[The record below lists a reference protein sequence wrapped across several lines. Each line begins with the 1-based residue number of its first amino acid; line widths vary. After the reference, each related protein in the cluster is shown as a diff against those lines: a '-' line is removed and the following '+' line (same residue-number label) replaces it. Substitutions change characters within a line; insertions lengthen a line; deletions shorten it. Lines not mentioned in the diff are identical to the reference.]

1 MARGTDIPTHGTATP
16 RLFERGLWARLAT
29 RTSVP
34 GETASLYAG
43 LARRVAEPAD
53 ADHVQTGL
61 WAGLAR
67 RVDPRHYRPQ
77 PIAGVA
83 IAHLSEDGADYL
95 ALRSPAGG
103 YLRLTPA
110 EGELWTAM
118 DGTQTVEQLALLGFT
133 RFGRLLPVAGL
144 VESLR
149 QGGFL
154 SDRPAELY
162 QGLRERLESRSLQR
176 QGRRIAAALR
186 AHAFPIGGIDGLVG
200 ALYRGGGWVLFSRP
214 FLVMLALLI
223 IAGLVAFTLV
233 ARGGHYALINADNTV
248 ASLLGLWAALLVS
261 FVLHELAHALAVKHF
276 GRHVPRGGVMIYYGM
291 PAAFVDTSDMWLAGR
306 RARITVALAGPLCDL
321 AVGTAAALAAATL
334 PAGALGAAAY
344 KLALAGFLA
353 ALCNLNPLL
362 ELDGYYMLSDWLRM
376 PNLRREALAFIR
388 GPLWQ
393 KLRSRTPLDHEERIY
408 ALYGLLAAAYT
419 ALAIVLALGFW
430 QAHMARVIGELW
442 AGGLLSRLVAG
453 LIMIGVVAPLALG
466 LLLATWWLVASAA
479 AWLARRGYGRR
490 PALVAATLTLLAG
503 MLALLPLRFGLT
515 PAIALIAPLLWL
527 VALAAQLALHA
538 DYRRANVARALDCFL
553 AVTVIELVAL
563 AGLLL
568 FPAYSFAWSLLQ
580 NLGFALLLFAGFVTL
595 LDVDLRQAPPL
606 HLAGSVLLLALAF
619 LAGGITI
626 GLLQAAQPGAPF
638 ALLVL
643 NAAPVYG
650 GAVALALLLPL
661 VSSLSDSRLLWSWLL
676 LWFGIAA
683 QIVAY
688 ELELLPAQRN
698 TPSALA
704 AVVLASGLWT
714 AAWCSHL
721 VALRQLPRGPTW
733 PLEPA
738 TGEAERLQRAFRF
751 TYAGLYRVLRA
762 HHGARRT
769 RALDDRMDV
778 LAATANWEVTLD
790 RDEARIG
797 AALAAAPLDLQGTRY
812 AEVLRYAV
820 AVVEELAGL
829 TFARHAIQAAYDALP
844 WPEREAADRRCFP
857 NTPWAR
863 ALSQSFGDARAARLR
878 LLRAV
883 DQFAAWDDGALQAL
897 AAALERQRLPA
908 GTRILAAGQPAP
920 GLWIIEAGEVVLTQ
934 DGQVIAEL
942 HRGACFGAGEAGA
955 PGPAHEYRASVDS
968 TLLFLSRTEL
978 ARLQRQA
985 APGVAASLGMADIL
999 HTLERAP
1006 FFQQLPRATLRQL
1019 ATVAEQLQVPP
1030 RSLIIRQGQP
1040 DGRLY
1045 LIVAGKAAVV
1055 RRADGAAP
1063 QVVARLEP
1071 GELFG
1076 ERELLR
1082 GSAPLASV
1090 VAVSPLEVIAL
1101 PHAAVRAVLAAGGDC
1116 SRELERNGVALQ

>member
-1 MARGTDIPTHGTATP
+1 MASGSGIPARGTATP
-16 RLFERGLWARLAT
+16 RSGERGLWARRAA
-29 RTSVP
+29 RAGAP
-34 GETASLYAG
+34 GERASLYTG
-43 LARRVAEPAD
+43 LARRVAGPAS
-53 ADHVQTGL
+53 AERAQTGL

-77 PIAGVA
+77 PVAGVA
-83 IAHLSEDGADYL
+83 TAHLSEDGAAYL

-110 EGELWTAM
+110 EGELWAAM

-133 RFGRLLPVAGL
+133 RFGQLLPVAGL

-149 QGGFL
+149 RGGFL
-154 SDRPAELY
+154 RDRPAELY
-162 QGLRERLESRSLQR
+162 RGLCERLERGSLQR
-176 QGRRIAAALR
+176 RGRRIAAALR
-186 AHAFPIGGIDGLVG
+186 AHAFPISGIDAVVG
-200 ALYRGGGWVLFSRP
+200 ALYRGGGWMLFSRP
-214 FLVMLALLI
+214 FLVVLAMLV
-223 IAGLVAFTLV
+223 IAGLGAFTLV
-233 ARGGHYALINADNTV
+233 ARGGHYALINADNTG

-276 GRHVPRGGVMIYYGM
+276 GRRVPRGGVMIYYGM

-306 RARITVALAGPLCDL
+306 RPRMIVTLAGPLCDL
-321 AVGTAAALAAATL
+321 AVGSAAALAAATL
-334 PAGALGAAAY
+334 PAGPPGAAAY

-376 PNLRREALAFIR
+376 PNLRRQALAFIR

-393 KLRSRTPLDHEERIY
+393 KLRSRTPLDREERIY
-408 ALYGLLAAAYT
+408 TLYGLLAAAYT

-430 QAHMARVIGELW
+430 QAHLARVIGELW
-442 AGGLLSRLVAG
+442 AGGVLSRLVAG
-453 LIMIGVVAPLALG
+453 VIMIGVVAPLALG
-466 LLLATWWLVASAA
+466 LLLAAGWLVAGAA
-479 AWLARRGYGRR
+479 AWVARRGYGRS

-503 MLALLPLRFGLT
+503 ALAALPLQFGLT
-515 PAIALIAPLLWL
+515 PATALIAPLLWL

-538 DYRRANVARALDCFL
+538 AYRRARVARVLDCFL
-553 AVTVIELVAL
+553 AVTVIELLAL

-568 FPAYSFAWSLLQ
+568 FPAYAFAWSLLQ
-580 NLGFALLLFAGFVTL
+580 NLGFALLLFAGLIAL

-606 HLAGSVLLLALAF
+606 QLAGSALLLALAF
-619 LAGGITI
+619 LAGGMTI
-626 GLLQAAQPGAPF
+626 GLVQAAQPAAPF

-643 NAAPVYG
+643 SAAPVYA

-683 QIVAY
+683 QGAAY
-688 ELELLPAQRN
+688 VLELLPAQRT

-721 VALRQLPRGPTW
+721 VALRQLPRGPVW

-769 RALDDRMDV
+769 HALDDRMDV
-778 LAATANWEVTLD
+778 LAATANWDVTLD

-797 AALAAAPLDLQGTRY
+797 AALAAAPLDLQGARY
-812 AEVLRYAV
+812 AEVLRYTV

-863 ALSQSFGDARAARLR
+863 ALSRSFGDARTARLR

-883 DQFAAWDDGALQAL
+883 DQFAAWDDDELQAL
-897 AAALERQRLPA
+897 ASALERQRLPA
-908 GTRILAAGQPAP
+908 GTRILTTGQPAP
-920 GLWIIEAGEVVLTQ
+920 GLWIIEAGEVVLKH
-934 DGQVIAEL
+934 DGQVVAEL
-942 HRGACFGAGEAGA
+942 HRGACFGAGDARA

-985 APGVAASLGMADIL
+985 APRVAASLVVADTL
-999 HTLERAP
+999 RTLERAP

-1019 ATVAEQLQVPP
+1019 ASVAEQLRVPP
-1030 RSLIIRQGQP
+1030 RSLVIRQGQP

-1045 LIVAGKAAVV
+1045 VLVAGKAAVV
-1055 RRADGAAP
+1055 KRADGAAP
-1063 QVVARLEP
+1063 QVVARLGP

-1090 VAVSPLEVIAL
+1090 VAVSPLELIAL
-1101 PHAAVRAVLAAGGDC
+1101 PHAAVRAVLAAGGDR
-1116 SRELERNGVALQ
+1116 SHELERNGVALQ